1 MKYIGHPILAD
12 SKYSRGE
19 NMIKAFHTRYT
30 QILKRCYKI
39 SRRTMLHA
47 KSIAFTHPFTKKEM
61 FFSVDLPS
69 DMKSVITL
77 LKNEI

>member
-1 MKYIGHPILAD
+1 
-12 SKYSRGE
+12 
-19 NMIKAFHTRYT
+19 MIKAFHTKYT

-47 KSIAFTHPFTKKEM
+47 KSISFTHPFTKKEM